1 MGATAEERVA
11 KRRINELEQKLKVL
25 QKELRQL
32 KTDKKHVGSLRKQAV
47 RAVKVEADCQEIL
60 EETEATLLEEQ
71 NNKIKKEKSKS
82 SYRCRNV
89 ECIQA
94 GGHYKNTGECDIIE
108 AGVRLIVVC
117 RDCGS
122 RYSVDANPHL
132 HN

>member
-32 KTDKKHVGSLRKQAV
+32 KTEKKHVGSLRKQAE
-47 RAVKVEADCQEIL
+47 RAVKIEADCQEIL
-60 EETEATLLEEQ
+60 EETEATTLEEQ

-108 AGVRLIVVC
+108 AGVRLVVVC

-122 RYSVDANPHL
+122 RYSVANPDL
-132 HN
+132 PN